1 MKKILFILVCLSV
14 IANSCSSDEDNS
26 ETDSN
31 VYFSFTFDGKN
42 YSSIVDGGLLCMVA
56 VPNQNNSKVDLL
68 LNHNNPDDN
77 TTTCGVTIGN
87 VNNSIG
93 TTNNCTFAF
102 ASGDYY
108 ITCYNTRVIL
118 TEIGDY
124 YVGTFSGNIN
134 ITDFSLY
141 DRTISGTGSF
151 KVRKSI

>member
-1 MKKILFILVCLSV
+1 MKKIIFILVCLSV
-14 IANSCSSDEDNS
+14 IGSSCSSDEDNS

-42 YSSIVDGGLLCMVA
+42 YSSTVDGGLLCMVA
-56 VPNQNNSKVDLL
+56 SPNQNNSKVDLL

-77 TTTCGVTIGN
+77 TTTCGVVITN

-93 TTNNCTFAF
+93 TTNNCTFGF
-102 ASGDYY
+102 ISGDDY
-108 ITCYNTRVIL
+108 ITCNNLRVVL
-118 TEIGDY
+118 TEVGDF

-134 ITDFSLY
+134 ITDFFTY